1 VGLVATCGESPEFC
15 GAAAEG
21 LIPLHLPSEKLGRER
36 YQGMINQIT
45 DQLFLSQVVDVLG
58 PEPVEALSEL
68 QALGITHVVSVCPEP
83 DLIRKETAL
92 FELSNNCF
100 QFYSQPVPTAVTRP
114 DEDPWVKGLI
124 QAIDAVNG
132 ILQKTPEAKILVH
145 CIEGVDRSPFIVASI
160 IAEQYGMQLNEAY
173 GIVRSARPIIREHY
187 EWLNN

>member
-1 VGLVATCGESPEFC
+1 
-15 GAAAEG
+15 
-21 LIPLHLPSEKLGRER
+21 
-36 YQGMINQIT
+36 MINQIT

-83 DLIRKETAL
+83 DLIQKETAL

-114 DEDPWVKGLI
+114 DEDPWVKGLY
-124 QAIDAVNG
+124 QAIDTVNC
-132 ILQKTPEAKILVH
+132 IIQKTPTAKILVH

-160 IAEQYGMQLNEAY
+160 IAQQYGMQLNEAY
-173 GIVRSARPIIREHY
+173 HIVKDARPIIRQHY